1 MKIGIDAR
9 WIFREISGI
18 GTYTLELIRHL
29 AQADAENDYTLFF
42 SDPEARDRT
51 LADLAPARDGRFTSI
66 TLPFGLFSIANQL
79 RMPAMLRS
87 LGIDVFHS
95 TNYMIPLPAFPRDRP
110 GGIKCIVTLHD
121 LIPLVFPEYVPRS
134 RKKRLFP
141 VYRMLMLEVA
151 RRSDAIITV
160 SRSSREDILKHL
172 RIPDAHADRVIV
184 IPEGVSRRFKPL
196 PAADRRPGRK
206 TILWVGR
213 ADPYK
218 NLEALIRAF
227 ARLREEQRG
236 GVRLMLVGPKDARY
250 PEASR
255 LASDLGIA
263 PDVEWTGYLGDE
275 ALVKA
280 YQDADLFVLP
290 SLYEG
295 FGLPVLEAM
304 ACGTPVICSNKGSL
318 SEVAGDAAIRVQP
331 GDVTGMAEAMKRVL
345 TDPRLA
351 RDLSERGLRHAEQF
365 SWLRTAQLTLD
376 AYRGAMA

>member
-1 MKIGIDAR
+1 
-9 WIFREISGI
+9 
-18 GTYTLELIRHL
+18 
-29 AQADAENDYTLFF
+29 
-42 SDPEARDRT
+42 
-51 LADLAPARDGRFTSI
+51 
-66 TLPFGLFSIANQL
+66 
-79 RMPAMLRS
+79 MLRS